1 MATLFDRYPPALRIQ
16 CPTCGA
22 RPAQPCRSRRKRR
35 TEPHAERVTVA
46 TTVSRRHPTKGTP

>member
-1 MATLFDRYPPALRIQ
+1 MATSVFDRYPPALRIQ

-22 RPAQPCRSRRKRR
+22 RPAQPCKSRRQRR

-46 TTVSRRHPTKGTP
+46 TTSSRRRP